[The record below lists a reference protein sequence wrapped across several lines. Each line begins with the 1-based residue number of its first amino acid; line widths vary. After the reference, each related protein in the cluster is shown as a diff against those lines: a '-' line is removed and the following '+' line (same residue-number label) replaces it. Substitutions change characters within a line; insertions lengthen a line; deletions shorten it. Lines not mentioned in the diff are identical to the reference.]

1 MLEGSSIFEKV
12 CEISGCSDAALM
24 SFCEKTAAVINE
36 KLRTDVDASDVRLLT
51 SAAMIAYGD
60 YLVVQ
65 NMSELDVESIK
76 AGDISVRKNA
86 DTVIVYA
93 ENLRKKAFAEIAGF
107 LTDDDF
113 YFRSV

>member
-12 CEISGCSDAALM
+12 CEISGCSDTALM

-36 KLRTDVDASDVRLLT
+36 KLRTDVDESDVRLLT

-60 YLVVQ
+60 YLVIQ

-76 AGDISVRKNA
+76 AGDISVRKNS